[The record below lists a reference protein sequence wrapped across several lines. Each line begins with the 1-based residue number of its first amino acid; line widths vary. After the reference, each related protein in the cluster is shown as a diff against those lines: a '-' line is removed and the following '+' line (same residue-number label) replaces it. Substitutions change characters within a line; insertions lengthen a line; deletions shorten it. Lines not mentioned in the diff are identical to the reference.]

1 RTTVSNAFSRPD
13 QLSDDLRARVLE
25 TARAL
30 GYAGP
35 DPAARTLRA
44 GTAGAIGVLLPQPLT
59 YTLTD
64 PYASAIMRGLAR
76 AIDARDL
83 SLLLVPVQHGD
94 KQAAA
99 VQRAVVDAFFIYTMP
114 AGHPVT
120 DIALRRN
127 VPVVTVDSPVL
138 DEHPFIGTD
147 ERAAGR
153 AVVEHMLEIGK
164 RRIAVIT
171 Y

>member
-1 RTTVSNAFSRPD
+1 
-13 QLSDDLRARVLE
+13 
-25 TARAL
+25 
-30 GYAGP
+30 
-35 DPAARTLRA
+35 
-44 GTAGAIGVLLPQPLT
+44 
-59 YTLTD
+59 
-64 PYASAIMRGLAR
+64 
-76 AIDARDL
+76 
-83 SLLLVPVQHGD
+83 
-94 KQAAA
+94 
-99 VQRAVVDAFFIYTMP
+99 FFIYTMP

-171 Y
+171 YKIGDVKYGDISAADIEAGVYHNAVERLRGILGAVDEAGLPRSDVRIVVRHNVPKGGRLAT